1 MLLSMLAG
9 ALTGLLTGAGIGGGS
24 LLLLYMTVFQ
34 KVPQLEAQGINLL
47 YFLAATPLSLY
58 FHIRAHRVETKGWRS
73 RRCAARFH
81 LPGRLLGRRRHRC
94 RLAAKRIGRRAAVHR
109 LQRTACQGKAG
120 GQTGTRPLKN
130 VWRGRCPNN
139 FARSG

>member
-47 YFLAATPLSLY
+47 YFLAATPRLFTSTSG
-58 FHIRAHRVETKGWRS
+58 HTGWKQKGRRS
-73 RRCAARFH
+73 RRCAAR
-81 LPGRLLGRRRHRC
+81 PP
-94 RLAAKRIGRRAAVHR
+94 AWQAVGPP
-109 LQRTACQGKAG
+109 A
-120 GQTGTRPLKN
+120 P
-130 VWRGRCPNN
+130 
-139 FARSG
+139 

>member
-58 FHIRAHRVETKGWRS
+58 FHIRAHRVETKG
-73 RRCAARFH
+73 AAIAA
-81 LPGRLLGRRRHRC
+81 LCGAATCLAGCWAAGAIDAAWLQKGLGAVLLFIGC
-94 RLAAKRIGRRAAVHR
+94 KELLAKEKPTANGNTAA
-109 LQRTACQGKAG
+109 
-120 GQTGTRPLKN
+120 
-130 VWRGRCPNN
+130 
-139 FARSG
+139 